1 MARENPLIKV
11 PLSPRGRGVG
21 VRGKPVAKKAAKDKV
36 QPTAEAVL
44 QQARTGLE
52 QRGYG
57 GGAAHEYAE
66 GRGWLFTNGQGKPQL
81 LLCAVEPDKAID
93 QHQGQ
98 LAVLAALTTCGEV
111 PPPYVLV
118 TNGTNSSAFH
128 LTAEGERP
136 LAEVPP
142 AEHVKAESPVRFT
155 AQADAEAL
163 ARYESLQ
170 RQFDRIHE
178 HIYSTRENV
187 SSSNEAIDELCKLVH
202 MVNVL
207 NRYQREGKSL
217 FIPGTEKDLARI
229 LDPRRFADRDDR
241 EAAVRDIRLA
251 FDVCRDLPEFNRNAD
266 GEETRIF
273 EDRAYLRLENPGTY
287 QMALSALLDQRGDG
301 TNGSLLS
308 EVGDVT
314 GRALDVVLRQRFEGK
329 GGMGAYLTPYQ
340 VTRFM
345 AALAFVD
352 LKREGRLADL
362 VATDERGRPTF
373 RFGDPF
379 VGSGGFL
386 IELIRQVKTYVN
398 SLVTFDQRR
407 REEKFRQIL
416 DYCFLGADSS
426 PGMVLKAR
434 VNLAAHGDIHASIRR
449 VKNSLTDPWLD
460 TKIGTLDLIET
471 NPPFKKDGITRK
483 AVKKGKKGDDEPI
496 GGREGAEILDAFCE
510 GITDGVL
517 SIDPNRRCLGAK
529 PDSKGKWKP
538 VNSMDPAVLAL
549 DRCLQLL
556 KPGGKLLMVVP
567 DGILAN
573 SSYRYVR
580 EYLIGVKDEA
590 RGEFVGG
597 KAVLRAVVSLPQETF
612 ALSGAGAK
620 TSVLY
625 LQKKRGP
632 ADRQG
637 PVFMAVAHEV
647 GFTVK
652 NKVEI
657 QLGEARNDLNK
668 ILAAYEQ
675 GQQAQEGGK

>member
-1 MARENPLIKV
+1 M
-11 PLSPRGRGVG
+11 
-21 VRGKPVAKKAAKDKV
+21 AKKAAKEK
-36 QPTAEAVL
+36 PKPSAELVL
-44 QQARTGLE
+44 QHARTSLE
-52 QRGYG
+52 QRGYR

-66 GRGWLFTNGQGKPQL
+66 GQGWLFTNGEGKPQL
-81 LLCAVEPDKAID
+81 LLCAIEPGKAID

-98 LAVLAALTTCGEV
+98 LAVLAALTTCGET

-136 LAEVPP
+136 LAEVPF
-142 AEHVKAESPVRFT
+142 AEQVKAEVPVRFT

-163 ARYESLQ
+163 SRYESLQ

-178 HIYSTRENV
+178 HIYATRENV

-207 NRYQREGKSL
+207 NRYQREGRTL
-217 FIPGTEKDLARI
+217 PIPGTKKDLAAI
-229 LDPRRFADRDDR
+229 LDPKRFVDTADR
-241 EAAVRDIRLA
+241 ESAVKDIRLA
-251 FDVCRDLPEFNRNAD
+251 FDVCRDLSEFNRNAD
-266 GEETRIF
+266 SEETRIF

-287 QMALSALLDQRGDG
+287 HLALSALLDQHGDG

-345 AALAFVD
+345 AAMAFID
-352 LKREGRLADL
+352 LKREGRLPELLD
-362 VATDERGRPTF
+362 TDDAGHPKF

-386 IELIRQVKTYVN
+386 IELMRQVKLYAN
-398 SLVTFDQRR
+398 SWVTFDRER
-407 REEKFRQIL
+407 RERKYEDIL
-416 DYCFLGADSS
+416 KYCFLGADSS

-460 TKIGTLDLIET
+460 SKIGTLDLIET

-517 SIDPNRRCLGAK
+517 SIDPNKRCLGAK

-538 VNSMDPAVLAL
+538 VKSMDPAVLAL

-573 SSYRYVR
+573 STYRYVR
-580 EYLIGVKDEA
+580 EYLIGVKDEG

-637 PVFMAVAHEV
+637 PVFMAVANEV

-657 QLGEARNDLNK
+657 QLGEAQNDLNK

-675 GQQAQEGGK
+675 GQQGTEQGGK